1 MAYFKNLIAE
11 SILEVPED
19 QVETYVRF
27 PEVYAL
33 CGINGNVIEEAE
45 VVETPEAEA
54 PKAEAPKATKKNT
67 AKEEKA
73 PEAGVVETP
82 EAEAPKAEAVVEER

>member
-11 SILEVPED
+11 TILEVPED
-19 QVETYVRF
+19 QVETYLEYSDR
-27 PEVYAL
+27 YAL
-33 CGINGNVIEEAE
+33 CDINGNITAEAE
-45 VVETPEAEA
+45 VVETPVAEA

-73 PEAGVVETP
+73 PEAEVAEV
-82 EAEAPKAEAVVEER
+82 AEAPKAEAVVEER

>member
-11 SILEVPED
+11 TILEVPED
-19 QVETYVRF
+19 QVDTYLEYSDR
-27 PEVYAL
+27 YAL
-33 CGINGNVIEEAE
+33 CDINGNIIAEAE
-45 VVETPEAEA
+45 EVEA

-73 PEAGVVETP
+73 PEAEV
-82 EAEAPKAEAVVEER
+82 AEAPKAEAVVEER

>member
-33 CGINGNVIEEAE
+33 CDINGNVIAEAE
-45 VVETPEAEA
+45 VVETPE
-54 PKAEAPKATKKNT
+54 AEAPKATKKNT

-73 PEAGVVETP
+73 PEAEV
-82 EAEAPKAEAVVEER
+82 AEKAEAVVEER

>member
-11 SILEVPED
+11 TILEVPED
-19 QVETYVRF
+19 QVETYLEYSDR
-27 PEVYAL
+27 YAL
-33 CGINGNVIEEAE
+33 CDINGNVIAEAE
-45 VVETPEAEA
+45 VAEA

-73 PEAGVVETP
+73 PEAEV
-82 EAEAPKAEAVVEER
+82 AEELKAEAVVEER

>member
-33 CGINGNVIEEAE
+33 CDINGNVIAEAE
-45 VVETPEAEA
+45 VAETPE
-54 PKAEAPKATKKNT
+54 AEAPKATKKNT

-73 PEAGVVETP
+73 PEAEV
-82 EAEAPKAEAVVEER
+82 AEAPKAEAVVEER

>member
-11 SILEVPED
+11 SILEVPEG

-33 CGINGNVIEEAE
+33 CDINGNVIEEAE
-45 VVETPEAEA
+45 VVETPVAEA

-73 PEAGVVETP
+73 PEAEVAEK
-82 EAEAPKAEAVVEER
+82 AEAPKAEAVVEER